1 MKSKQDLRALDKPQS
16 RRSALSRLGSSRSLV
31 VGGSIVLAIVA
42 MGVFASL
49 IAPYDPI
56 KANAPIALQG
66 PTWEHWM
73 GTDSLGRDILSRVIW
88 GIRPTLVMGFVPAT
102 VGAVVGTAIGMPIG
116 YRGGW
121 LDLALMR
128 FVDVAMAIPAI
139 LLALTLIAVMGP
151 GLRSTVL
158 ALALAGLPF
167 YIRITRT
174 LTVAGKEVRYVKAA
188 VATGASDTRI
198 MVQHI
203 LPQLLPSI
211 LVIATL
217 HVAAAILAGA
227 ALSFLGLGLS
237 PPTPEW
243 GTMIQQGKEF
253 ISRSWWM
260 AFFPGVALAI
270 TVFGVNL
277 TGDGIR
283 DVMDPRSIHR

>member
-1 MKSKQDLRALDKPQS
+1 MNPAQALRELEEPK
-16 RRSALSRLGSSRSLV
+16 RRTTLSRLGSSRSLL
-31 VGGSIVLAIVA
+31 VGGTVVLSIVV
-42 MGVFASL
+42 MGVFASV
-49 IAPYDPI
+49 IAPFDPI
-56 KANAPIALQG
+56 KANATAALQS
-66 PTWEHWM
+66 PTWDNWM
-73 GTDSLGRDILSRVIW
+73 GTDNLGRDVLSRVIW
-88 GIRPTLVMGFVPAT
+88 GIRPTLVMGFLPAT
-102 VGAVVGTAIGMPIG
+102 AGAIIGTAIGMPIG

-128 FVDVAMAIPAI
+128 FIDVAMAIPAI

-174 LTVAGKEVRYVKAA
+174 LTVAGKEQRYVKAA

-198 MVQHI
+198 MLQHI

-260 AFFPGVALAI
+260 AFFPGVALVI

-283 DVMDPRSIHR
+283 DVMDPRSTHR